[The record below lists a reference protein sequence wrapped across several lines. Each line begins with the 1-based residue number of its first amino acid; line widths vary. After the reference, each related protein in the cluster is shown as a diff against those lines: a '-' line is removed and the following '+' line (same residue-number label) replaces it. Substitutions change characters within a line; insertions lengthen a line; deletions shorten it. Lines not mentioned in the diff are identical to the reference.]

1 MIRTRSLLEH
11 LSKDELIDEL
21 LSIKDISSK
30 VANLMT
36 QFDNFF
42 RTFEILSSELA
53 VSRNCN
59 CLLSETNI
67 QLERNAVNS
76 AQYHQLKL
84 IEINPAPASIS
95 DEKLED
101 NICKALSL
109 TGHQVIP
116 DELQACHR
124 LKKRD

>member
-116 DELQACHR
+116 DDFQACH
-124 LKKRD
+124 